1 MLESDKFELL
11 YINKASNVLIFQLK
25 VCVLWL

>member
-11 YINKASNVLIFQLK
+11 YINKAPNVLIFQLQ